1 METIQ
6 KKKMTV
12 DEAINCG
19 MAYLAEQSHSNE
31 EMHKILGFIAL
42 KLMTDKEKGIRYL
55 VTSLCANVQVMSEI
69 IESLCGKTPQEFI
82 KQDLEIKF
90 EDMNL
95 ENVK

>member
-42 KLMTDKEKGIRYL
+42 KLMTNKEKGIRYL
-55 VTSLCANVQVMSEI
+55 VSSLCANFQALCEI

-82 KQDLEIKF
+82 EQDLEIKF
-90 EDMNL
+90 EDINL

>member
-1 METIQ
+1 MDTVQ

-12 DEAINCG
+12 DEAIECG
-19 MAYLAEQSHSNE
+19 LSCLARQANDE
-31 EMHKILGFIAL
+31 ESRKLLGFIAV
-42 KLMTDKEKGIRYL
+42 KLMVDKEKGIRYL
-55 VTSLCANVQVMSEI
+55 VSSLCANVQVMSEI